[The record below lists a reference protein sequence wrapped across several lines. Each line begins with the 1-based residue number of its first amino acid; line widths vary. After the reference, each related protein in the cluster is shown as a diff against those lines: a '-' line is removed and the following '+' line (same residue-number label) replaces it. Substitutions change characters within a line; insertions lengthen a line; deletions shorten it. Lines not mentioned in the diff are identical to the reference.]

1 MDRDIALQ
9 INAKLVAINT
19 ALQLIENGTSNAE
32 PVGSLSMSPDRSVED
47 IPEESE
53 APEEPEPVTQEK
65 K

>member
-19 ALQLIENGTSNAE
+19 ALQLIENGTSNTE
-32 PVGSLSMSPDRSVED
+32 PVGSLSLSPDRSVED
-47 IPEESE
+47 IP
-53 APEEPEPVTQEK
+53 AEEPEAPVEEPETRTK